1 MAKRRRKSSS
11 ASRSAGLVRTL
22 RAPAPI
28 IKVSAPRAAPVR
40 RRRRVARRR
49 SRGLS
54 IGGLGSMNG
63 LLGNVLGGAVFG
75 FAVKQGWVDKL
86 PEIPVIGRTGAAA
99 IALDYFSK
107 HGGGQIAARAAMAAG
122 CIAGYQLGSEGHI
135 HGFDVMGN
143 ASPDEYAEIEDYG

>member
-1 MAKRRRKSSS
+1 MAKRRRK
-11 ASRSAGLVRTL
+11 ASTAPRMAGIVRQL

-40 RRRRVARRR
+40 RRRRSGRRR
-49 SRGLS
+49 SSGLS

-107 HGGGQIAARAAMAAG
+107 HGGGVIAGRAAMAAG

-135 HGFDVMGN
+135 HGFSTAGD
-143 ASPDEYAEIEDYG
+143 ATPEYDYSEEDYG